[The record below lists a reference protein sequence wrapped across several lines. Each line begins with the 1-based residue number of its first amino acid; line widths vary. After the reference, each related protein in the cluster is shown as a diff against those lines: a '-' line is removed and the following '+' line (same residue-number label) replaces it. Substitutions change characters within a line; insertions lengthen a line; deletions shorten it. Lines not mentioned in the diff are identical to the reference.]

1 MRISSDPRQVAPV
14 ERVAKRVTAAARQ
27 SRYADAANRFQWEVV
42 VIDDDATLNAF
53 ALPGGKI
60 ANYTGIFRVTRNDAG
75 LAAIIGH
82 EVVHALAR
90 HSAERM
96 SQAIVAGLVLTGSQ
110 VAGASPDVMQALGVG
125 AQIGLILPYGRAHE
139 SEADYIGLL
148 LAAQA
153 GYDPREAVRVWER
166 MSREGG
172 SQPPEFLSTHP
183 SHGTRIAQLKEWMPE
198 ALRVYQ
204 QATQQAPA
212 QTTTE

>member
-1 MRISSDPRQVAPV
+1 MGRIDPRL
-14 ERVAKRVTAAARQ
+14 RIVTAVALSMLVAVADRFEVLAA
-27 SRYADAANRFQWEVV
+27 AVV
-42 VIDDDATLNAF
+42 V
-53 ALPGGKI
+53 ALLGS
-60 ANYTGIFRVTRNDAG
+60 VLAG
-75 LAAIIGH
+75 LSPPA
-82 EVVHALAR
+82 VFKRLLPLNV
-90 HSAERM
+90 
-96 SQAIVAGLVLTGSQ
+96 LVLLLAVLLPLTTDGT
-110 VAGASPDVMQALGVG
+110 PALRLGPL
-125 AQIGLILPYGRAHE
+125 AFSRE
-139 SEADYIGLL
+139 GLL